1 MGKTK
6 AKKRTFKQFL
16 EDKDIEVSLKKYFV
30 DAMGGMAQ
38 GLFAS
43 LLVGTILSTLAKYLG
58 MIDNGFVKVVADF
71 IAQAGSLASAATGAA
86 IGVGIAAS
94 LKAPR
99 ILIPEIRT
107 QQALWVFLSQLSLL
121 LNLVRWSLRKP
132 RSISLLHLL

>member
-6 AKKRTFKQFL
+6 AKNRTFKQFL

-58 MIDNGFVKVVADF
+58 MIDNGFVKVVAQGTATR
-71 IAQAGSLASAATGAA
+71 AQMAALICRFCEKVA
-86 IGVGIAAS
+86 I
-94 LKAPR
+94 
-99 ILIPEIRT
+99 
-107 QQALWVFLSQLSLL
+107 
-121 LNLVRWSLRKP
+121 
-132 RSISLLHLL
+132 